1 MRELLL
7 IAGAAAVMLAG
18 FPFMKR
24 ADDFIARWARRE
36 DGESAPG
43 TASALD
49 AAPQTRQ
56 KAPSPRRLT
65 GTRVRRRIA
74 PKVSHPV

>member
-7 IAGAAAVMLAG
+7 IASAAAVVLAG

-36 DGESAPG
+36 DGESAP
-43 TASALD
+43 ASAPD

-65 GTRVRRRIA
+65 GVRVRRRIA
-74 PKVSHPV
+74 PKASHPV